1 MARAAVAPP
10 IHAIWMMIKIVDA
23 TDARQNVAM
32 LAEDAKKTVVKS
44 ALMMTRMMESVTYV
58 TREGENA
65 WRLKKTLKVVQE
77 LLVIQKMIRT
87 ADVMRKEKVTIAAM
101 QVKSAKEN
109 LVVKSVPEM
118 TKRIKIFAT
127 CVMIVVAIV

>member
-10 IHAIWMMIKIVDA
+10 IHAIWMMIKIADA

-44 ALMMTRMMESVTYV
+44 ALMMTKMMESVTYV
-58 TREGENA
+58 TRERENA

-87 ADVMRKEKVTIAAM
+87 ADAMRKERVTIAVM
-101 QVKSAKEN
+101 QVKDAKEN
-109 LVVKSVPEM
+109 LAVKSVTGM
-118 TKRIKIFAT
+118 KRRIKMFAI
-127 CVMIVVAIV
+127 CVMIVGVIV

>member
-10 IHAIWMMIKIVDA
+10 IHAIWMMTKNVDA

-44 ALMMTRMMESVTYV
+44 VLMMTRMMESVTYV
-58 TREGENA
+58 TRERENA
-65 WRLKKTLKVVQE
+65 WRLKKILKVVQE

-87 ADVMRKEKVTIAAM
+87 ADAMRKERVTIAVM
-101 QVKSAKEN
+101 PVKDAKEN
-109 LVVKSVPEM
+109 LAVKSVTEM
-118 TKRIKIFAT
+118 RRRIKMFAI
-127 CVMIVVAIV
+127 CVMIVGVIV

>member
-58 TREGENA
+58 TRERENA
-65 WRLKKTLKVVQE
+65 WRLKKILKVVQE

-87 ADVMRKEKVTIAAM
+87 ADAMRKERVTIAVM
-101 QVKSAKEN
+101 PVKDAKEN
-109 LVVKSVPEM
+109 LAVKSVTGM
-118 TKRIKIFAT
+118 KRWIMMFAI
-127 CVMIVVAIV
+127 CVMIVGVTV

>member
-1 MARAAVAPP
+1 MARAAAVPP
-10 IHAIWMMIKIVDA
+10 THAIWMMIKIVGA

-44 ALMMTRMMESVTYV
+44 ALMMTKMMESVTYV
-58 TREGENA
+58 TRERENA

-87 ADVMRKEKVTIAAM
+87 ADAMRKERVTIAVM
-101 QVKSAKEN
+101 QVKDAKEN
-109 LVVKSVPEM
+109 LAVKSVTGM
-118 TKRIKIFAT
+118 KRRIKMFAI
-127 CVMIVVAIV
+127 CVMIVGVIV

>member
-44 ALMMTRMMESVTYV
+44 VLMMTRMMESVTYV
-58 TREGENA
+58 TRERENA
-65 WRLKKTLKVVQE
+65 WRLKKILKVVQE

-87 ADVMRKEKVTIAAM
+87 ADAMRKERVTIAVM
-101 QVKSAKEN
+101 PVKDAKEN
-109 LVVKSVPEM
+109 LAVKSVTGM
-118 TKRIKIFAT
+118 KRWIMMFAI
-127 CVMIVVAIV
+127 CVMIVGVTV

>member
-32 LAEDAKKTVVKS
+32 LAEDAKKTAVKS
-44 ALMMTRMMESVTYV
+44 VLMMTRMMESVTYV
-58 TREGENA
+58 TRERENA
-65 WRLKKTLKVVQE
+65 WRLKKILKVVQE

-87 ADVMRKEKVTIAAM
+87 ADAMRKERVTIAVM
-101 QVKSAKEN
+101 PVKDAKEN
-109 LVVKSVPEM
+109 LAVKSVTGMKRRIEM
-118 TKRIKIFAT
+118 FAI
-127 CVMIVVAIV
+127 CVMIVGVIV

>member
-10 IHAIWMMIKIVDA
+10 IHAIWMMIKTVDA

-44 ALMMTRMMESVTYV
+44 VLMMTRMMESVTYV
-58 TREGENA
+58 TRERENA
-65 WRLKKTLKVVQE
+65 WLLKILKVVQE

-87 ADVMRKEKVTIAAM
+87 ADVMRKERVTIAVM
-101 QVKSAKEN
+101 PVKDAKEN
-109 LVVKSVPEM
+109 LAVKSVTEM
-118 TKRIKIFAT
+118 RRRIKMFAI
-127 CVMIVVAIV
+127 CVMIVGVIV

>member
-1 MARAAVAPP
+1 MARAAAAPP
-10 IHAIWMMIKIVDA
+10 IHVIWMMIKTVDA

-44 ALMMTRMMESVTYV
+44 VLMMTRMMESVTYV
-58 TREGENA
+58 TRERENA
-65 WRLKKTLKVVQE
+65 WLLKKILKVVQE

-87 ADVMRKEKVTIAAM
+87 ADVMRKERVTIAVM
-101 QVKSAKEN
+101 PVKDAKEN
-109 LVVKSVPEM
+109 LAVKSVTEM
-118 TKRIKIFAT
+118 RGRIKMFAI

>member
-44 ALMMTRMMESVTYV
+44 VLMMTRMMESVTYV
-58 TREGENA
+58 TRERENA
-65 WRLKKTLKVVQE
+65 WRLKKILKVVQE

-87 ADVMRKEKVTIAAM
+87 ADAMRKERVTIAVM
-101 QVKSAKEN
+101 PVKDAKVT
-109 LVVKSVPEM
+109 LAVKSVTGM
-118 TKRIKIFAT
+118 NGRIKMFAI
-127 CVMIVVAIV
+127 CAMIVGVIV

>member
-10 IHAIWMMIKIVDA
+10 IHAIWMMIKIVGA

-44 ALMMTRMMESVTYV
+44 VLMMTRMMESVTYV
-58 TREGENA
+58 TRERENA
-65 WRLKKTLKVVQE
+65 WRLKKILKVVQE

-87 ADVMRKEKVTIAAM
+87 ADAMRKERVTIAVM
-101 QVKSAKEN
+101 PVKDAKEN
-109 LVVKSVPEM
+109 LAVKSVTGMKRRIEM
-118 TKRIKIFAT
+118 FAI
-127 CVMIVVAIV
+127 CVMIVGVIV